1 MYTIPEAKSSRKFEF
16 VCGSAGT
23 GKTTELRRRI
33 DANRFYATLCST
45 TGISAI
51 NMGCLTINAVLR
63 YFDTES
69 MSDNYFRGRLHRSLR
84 ELLEAGYENLAIDE
98 VSMMD
103 ATQLDVLYQANLD
116 LETQLKKSLGIVLC
130 GDFAQLAPIKAKW
143 CFEADCWP
151 EFANNTTRL
160 EKVWRQG
167 DERFLEAVNL
177 TRRGQGAEAAS
188 ILREIST
195 FTHTVQSDFDGTTIL
210 SKNDEV
216 DRFNWLA
223 LKKLNTREI
232 NVDSQRQ
239 GKLRSEWKYIP
250 ETLKVKVGAY
260 VMILSNDVVGGF
272 RFANGDCG
280 HVVDFTE
287 KEETFL
293 IKLVR
298 NGDVVPIRKIQR
310 DNSGRNEPE
319 GSGSEA
325 RFDAING
332 RWIYGSITYYPIRL
346 AYASTVHKTQSL
358 TLDRVQVD
366 IRHGFFGKEAMLYV
380 AVSRCRT
387 PEGLRVVGTPEL
399 FAKRCRIAPEIIP
412 WL

>member
-1 MYTIPEAKSSRKFEF
+1 MICEF
-16 VCGSAGT
+16 LTGPAGT

-33 DANRFYATLCST
+33 EADPKYGVLAST

-51 NMGCLTINAVLR
+51 NLGTITINSLLK

-69 MSDNYFRGRLHRSLR
+69 MADSYFRGRLIRALR
-84 ELLEAGYENLAIDE
+84 GLAEDGYKNLCIDE
-98 VSMMD
+98 CSMMD
-103 ATQLDVLYQANLD
+103 ATQLDILYQAGLD
-116 LETQLKKSLGIVLC
+116 LEREAAARSLNLILT
-130 GDFAQLAPIKAKW
+130 GDFCQLPPIKAKW

-151 EFANNTTRL
+151 EFTGNTTRL

-195 FTHTVQSDFDGTTIL
+195 FTHAVQSDFDGTTIL

-287 KEETFL
+287 KEEAFL

-319 GSGSEA
+319 GSEGEA
-325 RFDAING
+325 RFDALNG
-332 RWIYGSITYYPIRL
+332 RWVYGSITYYPIRL

-358 TLDRVQVD
+358 TLDRVQLDV
-366 IRHGFFGKEAMLYV
+366 RHGFFGSKNMVYV

-387 PEGLRVVGTPEL
+387 PEGLRVVGTPEI
-399 FAKRCRIAPEIIP
+399 FAKRVRVAEEVLP